1 MNDHPLKVEHH
12 NTTSDGGSIASKDY
26 EDRYFQDNGFDES
39 KEVYIGGNNLEER
52 WESFSGSCFTIGEL
66 GFGLGLNFLTT
77 MHCWLKKERSFN
89 LDYIGIDK
97 KILEKKNLVLLEEAF
112 PNLKKEINIFKE
124 CDVVGHNGFECISI
138 PDLKIRLILVTE
150 DVQKAINDICIS
162 NIDAWFLDGFDPK
175 KNPEMWTEDVL
186 KAVFDLSS
194 SDSSFSSF
202 TSVGR
207 IRRALLENG
216 FEVNKVPGF
225 GTKRHRI
232 VGRKFEENKKSL
244 DIEYFDMENLYK
256 TKDDYTANEIEVFID
271 ENKDQLKREYIDFK
285 YVILNPKNL
294 IGIEEF
300 NQEFFDEIDSI
311 ENKISQGSTFDTILE
326 DINVDI
332 IEVNEF
338 APSSSKQINEDL
350 IYSKKTSKIDLIE
363 SGDNF
368 LLYNIDN
375 QYDRAPDLNDEI
387 IKGEIVELIY
397 QKGKFDYNR
406 EIIEEIQKKKF
417 DNSKFEE
424 LAGSNKEY
432 SSINSIED
440 DKLIDI
446 NSVKMLYAL
455 PVNSFALVNKEDKI
469 YLVKITGTNKNSF
482 NKTDEKYLKF
492 VNSQNTNNRKSIL
505 QSYDQLLNDKYQVQL
520 NQKTIDRVKNYFK

>member
-1 MNDHPLKVEHH
+1 MIEKLKNLGWKQFGGLVLIVIIIIAFGFGGFGGGFST
-12 NTTSDGGSIASKDY
+12 NNQNNIAKINKTNVTTQDFIDYVNQSGISQEAIRDNLENNIIEELLSGLISTTLIDLEIEDFDISINERTILKNIKENKNFHDENGTFQRIKY
-26 EDRYFQDNGFDES
+26 EKFLLS
-39 KEVYIGGNNLEER
+39 NNLSATMFELQLKNRELQKHL
-52 WESFSGSCFTIGEL
+52 FDFIGAGTITP
-66 GFGLGLNFLTT
+66 NFL
-77 MHCWLKKERSFN
+77 
-89 LDYIGIDK
+89 I
-97 KILEKKNLVLLEEAF
+97 EK
-112 PNLKKEINIFKE
+112 
-124 CDVVGHNGFECISI
+124 
-138 PDLKIRLILVTE
+138 
-150 DVQKAINDICIS
+150 
-162 NIDAWFLDGFDPK
+162 
-175 KNPEMWTEDVL
+175 
-186 KAVFDLSS
+186 
-194 SDSSFSSF
+194 
-202 TSVGR
+202 
-207 IRRALLENG
+207 
-216 FEVNKVPGF
+216 
-225 GTKRHRI
+225 
-232 VGRKFEENKKSL
+232 KFEENNKSL

-311 ENKISQGSTFDTILE
+311 ENKISQGSTFDTILA

-338 APSSSKQINEDL
+338 APSSNKQINEDL
-350 IYSKKTSKIDLIE
+350 IYSKKASKIDLIE
-363 SGDNF
+363 NGDNF

-492 VNSQNTNNRKSIL
+492 VNSENTNNRKSIL

>member
-1 MNDHPLKVEHH
+1 MIEKLKNLSWKQFGGLVLIIIIIIAFGFGGFGGGFST
-12 NTTSDGGSIASKDY
+12 NNQNNIAKINKTNVTTQDFIDY
-26 EDRYFQDNGFDES
+26 VNQSGISQEAIRD
-39 KEVYIGGNNLEER
+39 NLENNIIE
-52 WESFSGSCFTIGEL
+52 ELLSGLIS
-66 GFGLGLNFLTT
+66 TT
-77 MHCWLKKERSFN
+77 L
-89 LDYIGIDK
+89 ID
-97 KILEKKNLVLLEEAF
+97 LEIK
-112 PNLKKEINIFKE
+112 
-124 CDVVGHNGFECISI
+124 D
-138 PDLKIRLILVTE
+138 
-150 DVQKAINDICIS
+150 
-162 NIDAWFLDGFDPK
+162 
-175 KNPEMWTEDVL
+175 
-186 KAVFDLSS
+186 FDLSINERTILKNIKENKNFQ
-194 SDSSFSSF
+194 D
-202 TSVGR
+202 
-207 IRRALLENG
+207 ENG
-216 FEVNKVPGF
+216 AFQRIKYEKFLLSNNLSAPMFELQLKNRELQKHLFDFIGA
-225 GTKRHRI
+225 GTITPNFLIEK
-232 VGRKFEENKKSL
+232 KFEENNKSL

-300 NQEFFDEIDSI
+300 NQEFFNEIDTI

-326 DINVDI
+326 NINVDI

-350 IYSKKTSKIDLIE
+350 IYSKKASKIDLIE

-424 LAGSNKEY
+424 LAGSNKKY

-469 YLVKITGTNKNSF
+469 FLVKITGTNKNSF
-482 NKTDEKYLKF
+482 NKEDEKYLKF
-492 VNSQNTNNRKSIL
+492 VNSEFTNTRKGIL
-505 QSYDQLLNDKYQVQL
+505 AAYDQLLTSKYNIQL

>member
-1 MNDHPLKVEHH
+1 MIKKLK
-12 NTTSDGGSIASKDY
+12 
-26 EDRYFQDNGFDES
+26 
-39 KEVYIGGNNLEER
+39 
-52 WESFSGSCFTIGEL
+52 EL
-66 GFGLGLNFLTT
+66 GWKKTGGFLVMAIVGFAFIFGGFGGGFSTNNQNNIAKINKTNVTSQDFI
-77 MHCWLKKERSFN
+77 
-89 LDYIGIDK
+89 DYINQSGI
-97 KILEKKNLVLLEEAF
+97 
-112 PNLKKEINIFKE
+112 
-124 CDVVGHNGFECISI
+124 S
-138 PDLKIRLILVTE
+138 
-150 DVQKAINDICIS
+150 QKAIRDN
-162 NIDAWFLDGFDPK
+162 
-175 KNPEMWTEDVL
+175 
-186 KAVFDLSS
+186 
-194 SDSSFSSF
+194 
-202 TSVGR
+202 
-207 IRRALLENG
+207 LENNIIEELLSG
-216 FEVNKVPGF
+216 LISTTLIDLEIKDFDISINEKTILKNIKENKNFHDENGTFQRIKYEKFLLSNNLSAPMFELQLKNRELQKHLFDFIGA
-225 GTKRHRI
+225 GTITPNFLIEK
-232 VGRKFEENKKSL
+232 KFEENNKSL

-256 TKDDYTANEIEVFID
+256 TKADYTANEIEIFMD

-294 IGIEEF
+294 IGIGEF
-300 NQEFFDEIDSI
+300 NQDFFDEIDTI

-350 IYSKKTSKIDLIE
+350 IYSKKASKIDLIE

-368 LLYNIDN
+368 LLYNIKN
-375 QYDRAPDLNDEI
+375 IYDRAPDLNDEI

-406 EIIEEIQKKKF
+406 EIIEKIQNKKF

-424 LAGSNKEY
+424 LAGPNKEY

-440 DKLIDI
+440 DNLIDI

-492 VNSQNTNNRKSIL
+492 VNSQNLNNRKSIL
-505 QSYDQLLNDKYQVQL
+505 QSYDQLLNNKYQVQL

>member
-1 MNDHPLKVEHH
+1 MISNFRKFSSSKIAAVFVFLIAAPLVF
-12 NTTSDGGSIASKDY
+12 A
-26 EDRYFQDNGFDES
+26 GFF
-39 KEVYIGGNNLEER
+39 G
-52 WESFSGSCFTIGEL
+52 
-66 GFGLGLNFLTT
+66 GFGSNNQNNIAKINKTNVTTQEFIDYVNQSGISQEAIRDNLDNNIIEELLSGLISTTLIDLEVKDFGLSINEITILKNIKENKNFHDENGVFQRIKYEKFLLSSNMSASMFELQLKNRELQKHLFDFIGAGTITPNFL
-77 MHCWLKKERSFN
+77 
-89 LDYIGIDK
+89 I
-97 KILEKKNLVLLEEAF
+97 EK
-112 PNLKKEINIFKE
+112 
-124 CDVVGHNGFECISI
+124 
-138 PDLKIRLILVTE
+138 
-150 DVQKAINDICIS
+150 
-162 NIDAWFLDGFDPK
+162 
-175 KNPEMWTEDVL
+175 
-186 KAVFDLSS
+186 
-194 SDSSFSSF
+194 
-202 TSVGR
+202 
-207 IRRALLENG
+207 
-216 FEVNKVPGF
+216 
-225 GTKRHRI
+225 
-232 VGRKFEENKKSL
+232 KFEENNKSL
-244 DIEYFDMENLYK
+244 NIEYFDMENLYK

-311 ENKISQGSTFDTILE
+311 ENKISQESTFDTILE

-350 IYSKKTSKIDLIE
+350 IYSKKASKIDLIE

-424 LAGSNKEY
+424 LAGSNKKY

-469 YLVKITGTNKNSF
+469 FLVKIIGTNKSSF
-482 NKTDEKYLKF
+482 NKNDEKYIKF
-492 VNSQNTNNRKSIL
+492 VNAQNTNNRKSIL
-505 QSYDQLLNDKYQVQL
+505 QSYDQLLNSKYQVQL
-520 NQKTIDRVKNYFK
+520 NQKTIDRLKNYFK

>member
-1 MNDHPLKVEHH
+1 MIEKLK
-12 NTTSDGGSIASKDY
+12 
-26 EDRYFQDNGFDES
+26 
-39 KEVYIGGNNLEER
+39 
-52 WESFSGSCFTIGEL
+52 EL
-66 GFGLGLNFLTT
+66 GWKKTGGFLVMAFVAFAFIFGGFGGGFSTNNQNNIAKINKTNVTT
-77 MHCWLKKERSFN
+77 QDFIDYVNQSGISQEAIRDN
-89 LDYIGIDK
+89 LDNNIIEELLSGLISTTLID
-97 KILEKKNLVLLEEAF
+97 LEIK
-112 PNLKKEINIFKE
+112 
-124 CDVVGHNGFECISI
+124 D
-138 PDLKIRLILVTE
+138 
-150 DVQKAINDICIS
+150 
-162 NIDAWFLDGFDPK
+162 
-175 KNPEMWTEDVL
+175 
-186 KAVFDLSS
+186 FDLSINEKTILKNIKENKNFR
-194 SDSSFSSF
+194 D
-202 TSVGR
+202 
-207 IRRALLENG
+207 ENG
-216 FEVNKVPGF
+216 VFQRIKYEKFLLSNNLSAAMFELQLKNRELQKHLFDFIGA
-225 GTKRHRI
+225 GTITPNFLIEK
-232 VGRKFEENKKSL
+232 KFEENNKSL
-244 DIEYFDMENLYK
+244 NIEYFDMENLYK

-311 ENKISQGSTFDTILE
+311 ENKISQGSTFDTILA

-332 IEVNEF
+332 VEVNEF
-338 APSSSKQINEDL
+338 APSSSKKINEDL

-397 QKGKFDYNR
+397 QKGKFDFNR

-440 DKLIDI
+440 DELIDI

>member
-1 MNDHPLKVEHH
+1 MIEKLK
-12 NTTSDGGSIASKDY
+12 NLGWKQLGGLVLIVIIIIA
-26 EDRYFQDNGFDES
+26 F
-39 KEVYIGGNNLEER
+39 
-52 WESFSGSCFTIGEL
+52 
-66 GFGLGLNFLTT
+66 GFGGFGGGFSTNNQNNIAKINKTNVTT
-77 MHCWLKKERSFN
+77 QDFIDYVNQSGISQEAIRDN
-89 LDYIGIDK
+89 LDNNIIEELLSGLISTTLID
-97 KILEKKNLVLLEEAF
+97 LEIK
-112 PNLKKEINIFKE
+112 
-124 CDVVGHNGFECISI
+124 D
-138 PDLKIRLILVTE
+138 
-150 DVQKAINDICIS
+150 
-162 NIDAWFLDGFDPK
+162 
-175 KNPEMWTEDVL
+175 
-186 KAVFDLSS
+186 FDLSINERTILKNIKENKNFQ
-194 SDSSFSSF
+194 D
-202 TSVGR
+202 
-207 IRRALLENG
+207 ENG
-216 FEVNKVPGF
+216 AFQRIKYEKFLLSNNLSAPMFELQLKNRELQKHLFDFIGA
-225 GTKRHRI
+225 GTITPNFLIEK
-232 VGRKFEENKKSL
+232 KFEENNKSL

-350 IYSKKTSKIDLIE
+350 IYSKKASKIDLIE

-455 PVNSFALVNKEDKI
+455 PINSFALVNKEDKI

>member
-1 MNDHPLKVEHH
+1 MIEKLKNLGWKQFGGLVLIVIIIIAFGFGGFGGGFST
-12 NTTSDGGSIASKDY
+12 NNQNNIAKINKTNVTTQDFIDY
-26 EDRYFQDNGFDES
+26 VNQSGISQEAIRD
-39 KEVYIGGNNLEER
+39 NLENNIIE
-52 WESFSGSCFTIGEL
+52 ELLSGLIS
-66 GFGLGLNFLTT
+66 TT
-77 MHCWLKKERSFN
+77 L
-89 LDYIGIDK
+89 ID
-97 KILEKKNLVLLEEAF
+97 LEIK
-112 PNLKKEINIFKE
+112 
-124 CDVVGHNGFECISI
+124 D
-138 PDLKIRLILVTE
+138 
-150 DVQKAINDICIS
+150 
-162 NIDAWFLDGFDPK
+162 
-175 KNPEMWTEDVL
+175 
-186 KAVFDLSS
+186 FDLSINERTILKNIKENKNFQ
-194 SDSSFSSF
+194 D
-202 TSVGR
+202 
-207 IRRALLENG
+207 ENG
-216 FEVNKVPGF
+216 IFQRIKYEKFLLSNNLSATMFELQLKNRELQKHLFDFIGA
-225 GTKRHRI
+225 GTITPNFLIEK
-232 VGRKFEENKKSL
+232 KFEENNKSL
-244 DIEYFDMENLYK
+244 NIEYFDMENLYK

-311 ENKISQGSTFDTILE
+311 ENKISQGSTFDTILA

-338 APSSSKQINEDL
+338 APSSNKQINEDL
-350 IYSKKTSKIDLIE
+350 IYSKKASKIDLIE
-363 SGDNF
+363 NGDNF